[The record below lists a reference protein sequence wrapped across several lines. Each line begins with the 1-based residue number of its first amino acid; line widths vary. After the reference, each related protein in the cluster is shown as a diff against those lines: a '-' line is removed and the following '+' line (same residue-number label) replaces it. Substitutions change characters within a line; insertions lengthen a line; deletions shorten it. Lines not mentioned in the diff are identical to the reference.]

1 MHAGIFQQF
10 LDALQAALDPG
21 LTALRPFVVW
31 LLGVLVFFESVRLA
45 VGWLLGQADWHAAAL
60 RFVLRTGMLVWVIAE
75 YPLLTTQ
82 LYQSF
87 VQLGLLTGSNA
98 LTVQQFL
105 DPGTYLGTGLQV
117 GKVLY
122 NTLLANVGL
131 TTIPLA
137 LGYLLAWVAFL
148 LGYAIMALSV
158 FLLQVE
164 FTIASTAAL
173 LMLPFLG
180 FRGTGW
186 MAQGAISYV
195 VNGGFRFFIL
205 ALLASAVFPLLTQ
218 LTGSP
223 SPTAPPPSLEAA
235 FVMVLASLTMAFLFV
250 KGPAIAA
257 GILSGSPAL
266 SAGQALQAVAGGAL
280 LATGIGAA
288 GGAAIGTAGRALA
301 AGGQGLV
308 QGGTALRTAARLG
321 AQTAMAPTASLQG
334 TGMRT
339 VGGLRGVAAL
349 GGGSLTSGGRALVQP
364 LAASLRTAVQRGRL
378 AGYTHTGVPLPPDLQ
393 QWQDTA
399 RATTPAARP
408 SAAAALRNALAQSA
422 RSLDDGASGGAR
434 APLD

>member
-21 LTALRPFVVW
+21 LTALRPFVGW
-31 LLGVLVFFESVRLA
+31 ILGLLVFFESVRLA
-45 VGWLLGQADWHAAAL
+45 VGWLLGQADLPATAL
-60 RFVLRTGMLVWVIAE
+60 RFVLRTGMLVWVVAQ

-98 LTVQQFL
+98 LTVAQFL
-105 DPGTYLGTGLQV
+105 DPGTYLGTGLEV

-122 NTLLANVGL
+122 NTLIANLGW
-131 TTIPLA
+131 TSFPLA
-137 LGYLLAWVAFL
+137 IGYLIAWVAFL

-186 MAQGAISYV
+186 IAQGAISYV

-223 SPTAPPPSLEAA
+223 ASTAPPPSLEAA
-235 FVMVLASLTMAFLFV
+235 FIMVLASLTMAFLFV

-288 GGAAIGTAGRALA
+288 GGVEIGTAGRALGA
-301 AGGQGLV
+301 VGRGVV
-308 QGGTALRTAARLG
+308 QGGTALGTAGTLG
-321 AQTAMAPTASLQG
+321 VQTTMAATGLRG
-334 TGMRT
+334 TGMRL
-339 VGGLRGVAAL
+339 VGGLRGIATTGTNAL
-349 GGGSLTSGGRALVQP
+349 ASGGRALGHT
-364 LAASLRTAVQRGRL
+364 ASAPLRTAVQRGRI
-378 AGYTHTGVPLPPDLQ
+378 AGYTHTGVPMPPDLQ
-393 QWQDTA
+393 QWH
-399 RATTPAARP
+399 ATPRSTPAAARP
-408 SAAAALRNALAQSA
+408 SAAVALRNALAQSA
-422 RSLDDGASGGAR
+422 RYLDDGASGGTR
-434 APLD
+434 AHLD

>member
-21 LTALRPFVVW
+21 LTALRPTVVW
-31 LLGVLVFFESVRLA
+31 ILGTLVFFESVRLA
-45 VGWLLGQADWHAAAL
+45 VGWLLGQADLPATVL

-105 DPGTYLGTGLQV
+105 DPGTYLETGLRV

-122 NTLLANVGL
+122 DTMIANVGL
-131 TTIPLA
+131 TSIALA
-137 LGYLLAWVAFL
+137 LGYLIAWIAFL

-186 MAQGAISYV
+186 IAQGAISYV

-223 SPTAPPPSLEAA
+223 APTAPPPSLEAA

-257 GILSGSPAL
+257 GILSGSPVL

-280 LATGIGAA
+280 LATGLGAA
-288 GGAAIGTAGRALA
+288 GGAALGTAGRVLA
-301 AGGQGLV
+301 AGGRGVV
-308 QGGTALRTAARLG
+308 QGGAAVGTAARLG
-321 AQTAMAPTASLQG
+321 AQMTMAPTGLRG
-334 TGMRT
+334 TGMT
-339 VGGLRGVAAL
+339 AVGGLRGIATL
-349 GGGSLTSGGRALVQP
+349 GGNSLASSGRALGQP
-364 LAASLRTAVQRGRL
+364 LATSLRTAVQRGRI
-378 AGYTHTGVPLPPDLQ
+378 AGHTHTGVPLPTDLHQ
-393 QWQDTA
+393 GHATA
-399 RATTPAARP
+399 PATTPAAPRP